1 MVNAWTFIHEVVS
14 SIPVGIN
21 VILVQRKYTC
31 FSLESLVKK
40 KKFYNIPPFPRE
52 EAGLYIYEQSK
63 WDSRRGLKRTWVNSR
78 PDATEAGPST
88 KSKHSSAEKGK
99 SL

>member
-1 MVNAWTFIHEVVS
+1 M
-14 SIPVGIN
+14 
-21 VILVQRKYTC
+21 
-31 FSLESLVKK
+31 FSLESVVKNKK
-40 KKFYNIPPFPRE
+40 KNKNINFTIYPLFPRE

-88 KSKHSSAEKGK
+88 KSKHSSAEKGE
-99 SL
+99 SLQTFQFPIPNCNLQL